1 MIKNTILHIENV
13 YAYNE
18 DHKIIYIGDVPN
30 HENGIKKGY
39 FCLDCQ
45 RRMQAVKG
53 NIRKQHFKHHVK
65 PHSTEKKCTYRDETY
80 RHKLAKDLI
89 QIVGKI
95 KVPAVYKFDPS
106 KKSNKALLI
115 RESRF
120 IDIEDVLIERY
131 IYENQNGEIEIIHK
145 EDNSKNLLIKP
156 DAIVLD
162 KNKKPILIVE
172 FVATHKPNIDK
183 LIKLKRLGIDAIQVS
198 IPKSSPEEIEKCFSI
213 TQQTKWIFNNEESE
227 TNYLQFSEQYSGAI
241 FEVDEEQR
249 KLFEEG
255 YKCRSAEIGDLIRT
269 IERLLQTEYYQTT
282 ERDLRSE
289 IQRIERNTS
298 ATRERLDDIREGY
311 IREGIE
317 KHRGRREKLINSTEE
332 FSKYQAGL
340 EERYLKKRRE
350 LELQET
356 TINQSIAELEFSI
369 HELNSSTETIS
380 FELERVTSTSERI
393 RREIKELGER
403 KRSETKFEQDIF
415 GKSKETIESSIERI
429 RSEVE
434 SLQEFY
440 SNEEI
445 RIGEDFGNKI
455 TEVDNEI
462 ERINDEQAT
471 IRESNAKESRDIR
484 SRIES
489 NNQQLLHEFEKREN
503 SEIRWIAGE
512 HRKFHAFEHA
522 VLVYKTT
529 HEQNR
534 RIEDYLR
541 KKA

>member
-1 MIKNTILHIENV
+1 MSEDFLHIENV

-18 DHKIIYIGDVPN
+18 DHKIIYIGDVPS

-39 FCLDCQ
+39 YCLDCQ

-95 KVPAVYKFDPS
+95 KVPAVYKFDPT
-106 KKSNKALLI
+106 KKSNQALLI

-156 DAIVLD
+156 DAIVLNKD
-162 KNKKPILIVE
+162 KKPILIVE

-183 LIKLKRLGIDAIQVS
+183 LIKFKRLGIDAIQVS

-213 TQQTKWIFNNEESE
+213 TQQTKWLFNNEESE

-255 YKCRSAEIGDLIRT
+255 FKCRSAEIGDLIRT
-269 IERLLQTEYYQTT
+269 IERLLQKEHYQTI
-282 ERDLRSE
+282 ERNLRSE
-289 IQRIERNTS
+289 IQRVERNTS
-298 ATRERLDDIREGY
+298 AARERLEDIREGY

-317 KHRGRREKLINSTEE
+317 KHRGRREKLINSTEK

-350 LELQET
+350 LELEET
-356 TINQSIAELEFSI
+356 AINQSIAELEFSI
-369 HELNSSTETIS
+369 QKINLTRPTTSSDVEAAR
-380 FELERVTSTSERI
+380 ETSETI
-393 RREIKELGER
+393 RREIEVLESRER
-403 KRSETKFEQDIF
+403 KNSELAREIFERTRDEIKSET
-415 GKSKETIESSIERI
+415 ERI
-429 RSEVE
+429 EAQIDSLSEYFGRE
-434 SLQEFY
+434 NEKSEIDFDKLRNAEEQE
-440 SNEEI
+440 I
-445 RIGEDFGNKI
+445 QRI
-455 TEVDNEI
+455 EI
-462 ERINDEQAT
+462 EQKRITNS
-471 IRESNAKESRDIR
+471 IRTESTDIQ

-489 NNQQLLHEFEKREN
+489 NNKGVFQELEKGSDSSIGRITEEYRGIHNFRE
-503 SEIRWIAGE
+503 SIIEYKKALEILE
-512 HRKFHAFEHA
+512 
-522 VLVYKTT
+522 
-529 HEQNR
+529 
-534 RIEDYLR
+534 RIEAFIR
-541 KKA
+541 KKS

>member
-1 MIKNTILHIENV
+1 MTDDNLHIENV

-18 DHKIIYIGDVPN
+18 DHKIIYIGDVPS

-39 FCLDCQ
+39 YCLDCQ

-95 KVPAVYKFDPS
+95 KVPAVYKFDPT
-106 KKSNKALLI
+106 KKSNQALLI
-115 RESRF
+115 TESRF
-120 IDIEDVLIERY
+120 IEIQDVLIERY
-131 IYENQNGEIEIIHK
+131 IYENQNGEIEIIRN
-145 EDNSKNLLIKP
+145 EDNCKNLLIKP

-183 LIKLKRLGIDAIQVS
+183 LIKLKRLGIDAIQIS

-213 TQQTKWIFNNEESE
+213 TQHTKWLYNNEESE

-269 IERLLQTEYYQTT
+269 IERLLQTQHYQTI

-289 IQRIERNTS
+289 IQRVERNTS
-298 ATRERLDDIREGY
+298 TARERLEDVREGY

-317 KHRGRREKLINSTEE
+317 YHSERRKELTFNQDE
-332 FSKYQAGL
+332 FSNYRSDL
-340 EERYLKKRRE
+340 EKRYFKRRRE
-350 LELQET
+350 LEFEKSR
-356 TINQSIAELEFSI
+356 IEQSIAEIEYANNKLISA
-369 HELNSSTETIS
+369 TETTYHDIETAKGAS
-380 FELERVTSTSERI
+380 ARI
-393 RREIKELGER
+393 RREIEDLGDR
-403 KRSETKFEQDIF
+403 KRSDELLQWGNFEE
-415 GKSKETIESSIERI
+415 SKGRIESTIERVRNQIGTLSEIFEREENRI
-429 RSEVE
+429 RVDFEIQIKGTQNEIFRIDQEQKSITEAVPVE
-434 SLQEFY
+434 S
-440 SNEEI
+440 
-445 RIGEDFGNKI
+445 G
-455 TEVDNEI
+455 
-462 ERINDEQAT
+462 
-471 IRESNAKESRDIR
+471 DIR
-484 SRIES
+484 TRIES
-489 NNQQLLHEFEKREN
+489 NNKQLLLEFKKGENSSIRRIASEHRKLHEFE
-503 SEIRWIAGE
+503 
-512 HRKFHAFEHA
+512 HAI
-522 VLVYKTT
+522 LVYKST
-529 HEQNR
+529 HDQNR
-534 RIEDYLR
+534 RIEEYLN
-541 KKA
+541 KKT